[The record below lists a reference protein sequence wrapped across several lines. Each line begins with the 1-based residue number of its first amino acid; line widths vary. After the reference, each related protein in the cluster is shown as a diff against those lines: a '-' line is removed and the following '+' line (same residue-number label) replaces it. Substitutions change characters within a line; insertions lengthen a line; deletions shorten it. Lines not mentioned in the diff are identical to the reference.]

1 MGQKSVMIKQN
12 EGLGI
17 FLMVITTIV
26 FASQDGLS
34 KYLATEYNVYMVVMI
49 RYWFFAAFIMTISS
63 RKPGGVKQVAKTKTP
78 LLQIFRSLVL
88 VAEMCVTVLAFT
100 LLGLAETHAIF
111 ASYPLIIAMLSGPI
125 LGEHV
130 GWRRWLAICVG
141 FFGILIILN
150 PGNGIFSPYAL
161 VPLAG
166 AILFALYGLLTRY
179 AGQYDKSSTS
189 FFWTGTVGCIAMTAI
204 GLNFWDP
211 VSQADWSIMLILSAS
226 GMLGHFLLIKCYEV
240 AEASAVQPFA
250 YLQLIWASLIGVII
264 FGEKITTNVLLGA
277 CIIVGAGLF
286 TLWRERKVS

>member
-1 MGQKSVMIKQN
+1 MIKQN
-12 EGLGI
+12 ERLGV

-49 RYWFFAAFIMTISS
+49 RYWFFAAFVMTISS

-78 LLQIFRSLVL
+78 LLQIFRSLIL
-88 VAEMCVTVLAFT
+88 VTEMCVTILAFT

-125 LGEHV
+125 LGERV

-179 AGQYDKSSTS
+179 AGQYDNSSTS
-189 FFWTGTVGCIAMTAI
+189 FFWTGIVGCIAMTAI

-211 VSQADWSIMLILSAS
+211 VSQGDWSIMLILSTS

-264 FGEKITTNVLLGA
+264 FGEQITTNVLIGA

>member
-1 MGQKSVMIKQN
+1 MTKQN
-12 EGLGI
+12 ERLGI
-17 FLMVITTIV
+17 LLMIIATIV

-49 RYWFFAAFIMTISS
+49 RYWFFAAFVISMS
-63 RKPGGVKQVAKTKTP
+63 RRRTGGIKRVAKTKSP
-78 LLQIFRSLVL
+78 ILQIFRSLIL
-88 VAEMCVTVLAFT
+88 VAEMCITILAFT

-125 LGEHV
+125 LGEYV

-141 FFGILIILN
+141 FIGILIILN

-179 AGQYDKSSTS
+179 VGQYDNSSTS
-189 FFWTGTVGCIAMTAI
+189 FFWTGVVGSIAMTVV

-211 VSQADWSIMLILSAS
+211 VSKSDWSIMLLLSAS
-226 GMLGHFLLIKCYEV
+226 GVVGHYLLIKCYEV

-250 YLQLIWASLIGVII
+250 YLQLIWESMIGIII
-264 FGEKITTNVLLGA
+264 FGEQITTNVLIGA

>member
-1 MGQKSVMIKQN
+1 MIKQN
-12 EGLGI
+12 ERLGI

-49 RYWFFAAFIMTISS
+49 RYWFFAAFVMTISS

-78 LLQIFRSLVL
+78 LLQIFRSLIL
-88 VAEMCVTVLAFT
+88 VVEMCVTILAFT

-125 LGEHV
+125 LGERV

-179 AGQYDKSSTS
+179 AGQYDNSSTS
-189 FFWTGTVGCIAMTAI
+189 FFWTGIIGCIAMTAI

-250 YLQLIWASLIGVII
+250 YLQLIWASIIGIII
-264 FGEKITTNVLLGA
+264 FGEQITTNVFIGA

>member
-1 MGQKSVMIKQN
+1 MTKQN
-12 EGLGI
+12 ERLGI
-17 FLMVITTIV
+17 LLMIITTIV

-49 RYWFFAAFIMTISS
+49 RYWFFAAFVISMSS
-63 RKPGGVKQVAKTKTP
+63 RRTGGIKRVAKTKSP
-78 LLQIFRSLVL
+78 ILQIFRSVIL
-88 VAEMCVTVLAFT
+88 VAEMCITILAFT
-100 LLGLAETHAIF
+100 LLGLAETHSIF
-111 ASYPLIIAMLSGPI
+111 ASYQLFIEMLSGPI
-125 LGEHV
+125 LGEYV
-130 GWRRWLAICVG
+130 GWRRWLAISVV
-141 FFGILIILN
+141 FIGILIILN

-179 AGQYDKSSTS
+179 VGQYDNSSTS
-189 FFWTGTVGCIAMTAI
+189 FFWTGVVGSIAMTVV

-211 VSQADWSIMLILSAS
+211 VSKSDWSIMLLLSAS
-226 GMLGHFLLIKCYEV
+226 GVVGHYLLIKCYEV

-250 YLQLIWASLIGVII
+250 YLQLIWASMIGIII
-264 FGEKITTNVLLGA
+264 FGEQITTNVLIGA

>member
-1 MGQKSVMIKQN
+1 MTKQN
-12 EGLGI
+12 ERLGI
-17 FLMVITTIV
+17 LLMIITTIV

-49 RYWFFAAFIMTISS
+49 RYWFFAAFVISMSS
-63 RKPGGVKQVAKTKTP
+63 RRTGGIKRVAKTKSP
-78 LLQIFRSLVL
+78 ILQIFRSVIL
-88 VAEMCVTVLAFT
+88 VAEMCITILAFT
-100 LLGLAETHAIF
+100 FLGLAETHAIF

-125 LGEHV
+125 LGEYV
-130 GWRRWLAICVG
+130 GWRRWLAISVG
-141 FFGILIILN
+141 FIGILIILN

-179 AGQYDKSSTS
+179 VGQYDNSSTS
-189 FFWTGTVGCIAMTAI
+189 FFWTGVVGSIAMTVV

-211 VSQADWSIMLILSAS
+211 VSKSDWSIMLLLSAS
-226 GMLGHFLLIKCYEV
+226 GVVGHYLLIKCYEV

-250 YLQLIWASLIGVII
+250 YLQLIWASMIGIII
-264 FGEKITTNVLLGA
+264 FGEQITTNVLIGA

>member
-1 MGQKSVMIKQN
+1 MIKQN
-12 EGLGI
+12 ERLGI

-26 FASQDGLS
+26 FAGQDGLS

-49 RYWFFAAFIMTISS
+49 RYWFFAAFVMTISS

-78 LLQIFRSLVL
+78 LLQIFRSLIL
-88 VAEMCVTVLAFT
+88 VAEMCVTILAFT

-179 AGQYDKSSTS
+179 AGQYDNSSTS
-189 FFWTGTVGCIAMTAI
+189 FFWTGIIGCIAMTAI

-250 YLQLIWASLIGVII
+250 YLQLIWASLIGIII
-264 FGEKITTNVLLGA
+264 FGEQITTNVLIGA

>member
-1 MGQKSVMIKQN
+1 MTKQN
-12 EGLGI
+12 ERLGI
-17 FLMVITTIV
+17 LLMIITTIV

-49 RYWFFAAFIMTISS
+49 RYWFFAAFVISMSS
-63 RKPGGVKQVAKTKTP
+63 RGTGGIKHIAKTKSP
-78 LLQIFRSLVL
+78 LLQIFRSLIL
-88 VAEMCVTVLAFT
+88 VAEMCITILAFT

-125 LGEHV
+125 LGEYV

-141 FFGILIILN
+141 FIGILIILN

-179 AGQYDKSSTS
+179 VGQYDNSSTS
-189 FFWTGTVGCIAMTAI
+189 FFWTGVVGSIAMTVI

-211 VSQADWSIMLILSAS
+211 VSRSDWSIMLLLSAS
-226 GMLGHFLLIKCYEV
+226 GVVGHYLLIKCYEV

-250 YLQLIWASLIGVII
+250 YLQLIWASMIGIII
-264 FGEKITTNVLLGA
+264 FEEQITTNVLIGA

>member
-1 MGQKSVMIKQN
+1 MTKQN
-12 EGLGI
+12 ERLGI
-17 FLMVITTIV
+17 LLMIITTIV

-49 RYWFFAAFIMTISS
+49 RYWFFAAFVISMSS
-63 RKPGGVKQVAKTKTP
+63 RRTGGIKRVAKTKSP
-78 LLQIFRSLVL
+78 ILQIFRSLIL
-88 VAEMCVTVLAFT
+88 VAEMCITILAFT

-125 LGEHV
+125 LGEYV

-141 FFGILIILN
+141 FIGILIILN

-166 AILFALYGLLTRY
+166 AILFAIYGLLTRY
-179 AGQYDKSSTS
+179 VGQYDDSSIS
-189 FFWTGTVGCIAMTAI
+189 FFWTGVVGSIAMTVL

-211 VSQADWSIMLILSAS
+211 VSRSDWSVMLLLSAS
-226 GMLGHFLLIKCYEV
+226 GVVGHYLLIKCYEV
-240 AEASAVQPFA
+240 AEASAIQPFA
-250 YLQLIWASLIGVII
+250 YLQLIWASMIGIII
-264 FGEKITTNVLLGA
+264 FGEQITTNVLIGA

-286 TLWRERKVS
+286 TLWRERKVN

>member
-1 MGQKSVMIKQN
+1 MIKQN
-12 EGLGI
+12 ERLGI

-49 RYWFFAAFIMTISS
+49 RYWFFAAFVMTISS
-63 RKPGGVKQVAKTKTP
+63 RKPGGVKKVAKTNTP
-78 LLQIFRSLVL
+78 LLQIFRSLIL
-88 VAEMCVTVLAFT
+88 VAEMCVTILAFT

-179 AGQYDKSSTS
+179 AGQYDNSSTS
-189 FFWTGTVGCIAMTAI
+189 FFWTGIVGCIAMTAI

-211 VSQADWSIMLILSAS
+211 VSQGDWSIMLILSAS

-264 FGEKITTNVLLGA
+264 FGEKITTNVLIGA

>member
-1 MGQKSVMIKQN
+1 MTKQN
-12 EGLGI
+12 ERLGI
-17 FLMVITTIV
+17 LLMIITTIV

-49 RYWFFAAFIMTISS
+49 RYWFFAAFVISMSS
-63 RKPGGVKQVAKTKTP
+63 RRPGGIKRVAKTKSP
-78 LLQIFRSLVL
+78 ILQIFRSVIL
-88 VAEMCVTVLAFT
+88 VAEMCITILAFT

-125 LGEHV
+125 LGEYV
-130 GWRRWLAICVG
+130 GWRRWLAISVG
-141 FFGILIILN
+141 FIGILIILN

-179 AGQYDKSSTS
+179 VGQYDSSSTS
-189 FFWTGTVGCIAMTAI
+189 FFWTGVVGSIAMTVV

-211 VSQADWSIMLILSAS
+211 VSKSDWSIMLLLSAS
-226 GMLGHFLLIKCYEV
+226 GVVGHYLLIKCYEV

-250 YLQLIWASLIGVII
+250 YLQLIWASMIGIII
-264 FGEKITTNVLLGA
+264 FGEQITTNVLIGA

>member
-1 MGQKSVMIKQN
+1 MTKQN
-12 EGLGI
+12 ERLGI
-17 FLMVITTIV
+17 LLMIITTIV
-26 FASQDGLS
+26 FAGQDGLS

-49 RYWFFAAFIMTISS
+49 RYWFFAAFVISMSS
-63 RKPGGVKQVAKTKTP
+63 RRTGGIKRVAKTKSP
-78 LLQIFRSLVL
+78 ILQIFRSVIL
-88 VAEMCVTVLAFT
+88 VAEMCITILAFT

-125 LGEHV
+125 LGEYV

-141 FFGILIILN
+141 FIGILIILN

-179 AGQYDKSSTS
+179 VGQYDSSSTS
-189 FFWTGTVGCIAMTAI
+189 FFWTGVVGSIAMTVV

-211 VSQADWSIMLILSAS
+211 VSKSDWSIMLLLSAS
-226 GMLGHFLLIKCYEV
+226 GVVGHYLLIKCYEV

-250 YLQLIWASLIGVII
+250 YLQLIWASMIGIII
-264 FGEKITTNVLLGA
+264 FGEQITTNVLIGA

>member
-1 MGQKSVMIKQN
+1 MTKQN
-12 EGLGI
+12 ERLGI
-17 FLMVITTIV
+17 LLMIITTIV

-49 RYWFFAAFIMTISS
+49 RYWFFAAFVISMSS
-63 RKPGGVKQVAKTKTP
+63 RRSGGIKRVAKSKSP
-78 LLQIFRSLVL
+78 ILQIFRSLIL
-88 VAEMCVTVLAFT
+88 VAEMCITILAFT

-125 LGEHV
+125 LGEYV

-141 FFGILIILN
+141 FIGILIILN

-179 AGQYDKSSTS
+179 VGQYDNSSTS
-189 FFWTGTVGCIAMTAI
+189 FFWTGVVGSIAMTVV

-211 VSQADWSIMLILSAS
+211 VSKSDWSIMLLLSAS
-226 GMLGHFLLIKCYEV
+226 GVVGHYLLIKCYEV

-250 YLQLIWASLIGVII
+250 YLQLIWASMIGIII
-264 FGEKITTNVLLGA
+264 FGEQITTNVLIGA

>member
-1 MGQKSVMIKQN
+1 MIKQN
-12 EGLGI
+12 ERLGI
-17 FLMVITTIV
+17 LLMVTTTIV

-78 LLQIFRSLVL
+78 LLQIFRSLIL
-88 VAEMCVTVLAFT
+88 VAEMCVTILAFT

-179 AGQYDKSSTS
+179 AGQYDNSSTS
-189 FFWTGTVGCIAMTAI
+189 FFWTGIVGCIAMTAI

-211 VSQADWSIMLILSAS
+211 VSQGDWSIMLILSAS

-250 YLQLIWASLIGVII
+250 YLQLIWASIIGIII
-264 FGEKITTNVLLGA
+264 FGEQITTNVLIGA

>member
-1 MGQKSVMIKQN
+1 MTKQN
-12 EGLGI
+12 ERLGI
-17 FLMVITTIV
+17 LLMIITTIV

-49 RYWFFAAFIMTISS
+49 RYWFFAAFVISMSS
-63 RKPGGVKQVAKTKTP
+63 RRTGGIKRVAKTKSP
-78 LLQIFRSLVL
+78 ILQIFRSVIL
-88 VAEMCVTVLAFT
+88 VAEMCITILAFT

-125 LGEHV
+125 LGEYV

-141 FFGILIILN
+141 FIGILIILN

-179 AGQYDKSSTS
+179 VGQNDNSSTS
-189 FFWTGTVGCIAMTAI
+189 FFWTGVVGSIAMTVV

-211 VSQADWSIMLILSAS
+211 VSKSDWSIMLLLSAS
-226 GMLGHFLLIKCYEV
+226 GVVGHYLLIKCYEV

-250 YLQLIWASLIGVII
+250 YLQLIWASMIGIII
-264 FGEKITTNVLLGA
+264 FGEQITTNVLIGA

>member
-1 MGQKSVMIKQN
+1 MTKQN
-12 EGLGI
+12 ERLGI
-17 FLMVITTIV
+17 LLMIITTIV

-49 RYWFFAAFIMTISS
+49 RYWFFAAFVISMSS
-63 RKPGGVKQVAKTKTP
+63 RRTGGIKRVAKTKSP
-78 LLQIFRSLVL
+78 ILQIFRSLIL
-88 VAEMCVTVLAFT
+88 VAEMCITILAFT

-125 LGEHV
+125 LGEYV

-141 FFGILIILN
+141 FIGILIILN

-179 AGQYDKSSTS
+179 VGQYDNSSTS
-189 FFWTGTVGCIAMTAI
+189 FFWTGVVGSIAMTVI

-211 VSQADWSIMLILSAS
+211 VSRSDWSIMLLLSAS
-226 GMLGHFLLIKCYEV
+226 GVVGHYLLIKCYEV

-250 YLQLIWASLIGVII
+250 YLQLIWASMIGIII
-264 FGEKITTNVLLGA
+264 FEEQITTNVLIGA

>member
-1 MGQKSVMIKQN
+1 MTKQN
-12 EGLGI
+12 ERLGI
-17 FLMVITTIV
+17 LLMIITTIV

-49 RYWFFAAFIMTISS
+49 RYWFFAAFVISVS
-63 RKPGGVKQVAKTKTP
+63 SQNTGGIKRVAKTKSP
-78 LLQIFRSLVL
+78 ILQIFRSLIL
-88 VAEMCVTVLAFT
+88 VAEMCITILAFT

-125 LGEHV
+125 LGEYV

-141 FFGILIILN
+141 FIGILIILN

-179 AGQYDKSSTS
+179 VGQYDNSSTS
-189 FFWTGTVGCIAMTAI
+189 FFWTGVVGSIAMTVV

-211 VSQADWSIMLILSAS
+211 VSKSDWSIMLLLSAS
-226 GMLGHFLLIKCYEV
+226 GVVGHYLLIKCYEV

-250 YLQLIWASLIGVII
+250 YLQLIWASMIGIII
-264 FGEKITTNVLLGA
+264 FGEQITTNVLIGA

>member
-1 MGQKSVMIKQN
+1 MTKQN
-12 EGLGI
+12 ERLGI
-17 FLMVITTIV
+17 LLMIITTIV

-49 RYWFFAAFIMTISS
+49 RYWFFAAFVISMSS
-63 RKPGGVKQVAKTKTP
+63 RRTGGIKRVSKTKSP
-78 LLQIFRSLVL
+78 ILQIFRSLIL
-88 VAEMCVTVLAFT
+88 VAEMCITILAFT

-125 LGEHV
+125 LGEYV
-130 GWRRWLAICVG
+130 GWRRWLAISIG
-141 FFGILIILN
+141 FIGILIILN

-179 AGQYDKSSTS
+179 VGQNDNSSTS
-189 FFWTGTVGCIAMTAI
+189 FFWTGVVGSIAMTVV

-211 VSQADWSIMLILSAS
+211 VSKSDWSIMLLLSTS
-226 GMLGHFLLIKCYEV
+226 GVVGHYLLIKCYEV

-250 YLQLIWASLIGVII
+250 YLQLIWASMIGIII
-264 FGEKITTNVLLGA
+264 FGEQITTNVLIGA

>member
-1 MGQKSVMIKQN
+1 MTKQN
-12 EGLGI
+12 ERLGI
-17 FLMVITTIV
+17 LLMIITTIV

-49 RYWFFAAFIMTISS
+49 RYWFFAAFVISMSS
-63 RKPGGVKQVAKTKTP
+63 RRTGGIKRVSKTKSP
-78 LLQIFRSLVL
+78 ILQIFRSLIL
-88 VAEMCVTVLAFT
+88 VAEMCITILAFT

-125 LGEHV
+125 LGEYV
-130 GWRRWLAICVG
+130 GWRRWLAISIG
-141 FFGILIILN
+141 FIGILIILN

-179 AGQYDKSSTS
+179 VGQYDNSSTS
-189 FFWTGTVGCIAMTAI
+189 FFWTGVVGSIAMTVV

-211 VSQADWSIMLILSAS
+211 VSKSDWSIMLLLSAS
-226 GMLGHFLLIKCYEV
+226 GVVGHYLLIKCYEV

-250 YLQLIWASLIGVII
+250 YLQLIWASMIGIII
-264 FGEKITTNVLLGA
+264 FGEQITTNVLIGA

>member
-1 MGQKSVMIKQN
+1 MIKQN
-12 EGLGI
+12 ERLGI

-49 RYWFFAAFIMTISS
+49 RYWFFAAFVMTISS

-78 LLQIFRSLVL
+78 LLQIFRSLIL
-88 VAEMCVTVLAFT
+88 VTEMCVTILAFT

-179 AGQYDKSSTS
+179 AGQYDNSSTS
-189 FFWTGTVGCIAMTAI
+189 FFWTGIVGCIAMTAI
-204 GLNFWDP
+204 GLKFWDP
-211 VSQADWSIMLILSAS
+211 VSQGDWSIMLILSAS
-226 GMLGHFLLIKCYEV
+226 GMLGHFLLIKCYEI

-250 YLQLIWASLIGVII
+250 YLQLIWASLIGIII
-264 FGEKITTNVLLGA
+264 FGEQITTNVLIGA

>member
-1 MGQKSVMIKQN
+1 MTKQN
-12 EGLGI
+12 ERLGI
-17 FLMVITTIV
+17 LLMIITTIV

-49 RYWFFAAFIMTISS
+49 RYWFFAAFVISVS
-63 RKPGGVKQVAKTKTP
+63 SQRTGGIKHVAKTKSP
-78 LLQIFRSLVL
+78 ILQIFRSLIL
-88 VAEMCVTVLAFT
+88 VAEMCITILAFT

-125 LGEHV
+125 LGEYV
-130 GWRRWLAICVG
+130 GWRRWLAISVG
-141 FFGILIILN
+141 FIGILIILN

-179 AGQYDKSSTS
+179 VGQYDNSSTS
-189 FFWTGTVGCIAMTAI
+189 FFWTGVVGSIAMTVV

-211 VSQADWSIMLILSAS
+211 VSKSDWSIMLLLSAS
-226 GMLGHFLLIKCYEV
+226 GVVGHYLLIKCYEV

-250 YLQLIWASLIGVII
+250 YLQLIWASMIGIII
-264 FGEKITTNVLLGA
+264 FGEQITTNVLIGA

>member
-1 MGQKSVMIKQN
+1 MTKQN
-12 EGLGI
+12 ERLGI
-17 FLMVITTIV
+17 LLMIITTIV

-49 RYWFFAAFIMTISS
+49 RYWFFAAFVISMSS
-63 RKPGGVKQVAKTKTP
+63 RRTGGIKLVAKTKSP
-78 LLQIFRSLVL
+78 ILQIFRSLIL
-88 VAEMCVTVLAFT
+88 VAEMCITILAFT

-125 LGEHV
+125 LGEYV
-130 GWRRWLAICVG
+130 GWPRWLAICVG
-141 FFGILIILN
+141 FIGILIILN

-166 AILFALYGLLTRY
+166 AILFAIYGLLTRY
-179 AGQYDKSSTS
+179 VGQYDDSSTS
-189 FFWTGTVGCIAMTAI
+189 FYWTGVVGSIAMTVI

-211 VSQADWSIMLILSAS
+211 VSRSDWSVMLLLSAS
-226 GMLGHFLLIKCYEV
+226 GVVGHYLLIKCYEV
-240 AEASAVQPFA
+240 AEASAIQPFA
-250 YLQLIWASLIGVII
+250 YLQLIWASMIGIII
-264 FGEKITTNVLLGA
+264 FGEQITTNVLIGA

>member
-1 MGQKSVMIKQN
+1 MIKQN
-12 EGLGI
+12 ERLGI

-49 RYWFFAAFIMTISS
+49 RYWFFAAFVMTISS

-78 LLQIFRSLVL
+78 LLQIFRSLIL
-88 VAEMCVTVLAFT
+88 VAEMCVTILAFT

-111 ASYPLIIAMLSGPI
+111 ASYPLLIAMLSGPI

-179 AGQYDKSSTS
+179 AGQYDNSSTS
-189 FFWTGTVGCIAMTAI
+189 FFWTGIVGCIAMTAI

-211 VSQADWSIMLILSAS
+211 VSQGDWSIMLILSAS

-250 YLQLIWASLIGVII
+250 YLQLIWASLIGIVI
-264 FGEKITTNVLLGA
+264 FGEQITTNVLIGA

>member
-1 MGQKSVMIKQN
+1 MTKQN
-12 EGLGI
+12 ERLGI
-17 FLMVITTIV
+17 LLMIVTTIV

-49 RYWFFAAFIMTISS
+49 RYWFFAAFVISMSS
-63 RKPGGVKQVAKTKTP
+63 RGTGGIKHIAKTKSP
-78 LLQIFRSLVL
+78 LLQIFRSLIL
-88 VAEMCVTVLAFT
+88 VAEMCITILAFT

-125 LGEHV
+125 LGEYV
-130 GWRRWLAICVG
+130 GWRRWLAISVG
-141 FFGILIILN
+141 FIGILIILN

-179 AGQYDKSSTS
+179 VGQYDNSSTS
-189 FFWTGTVGCIAMTAI
+189 FFWTGVVGSIAMTVV

-211 VSQADWSIMLILSAS
+211 VSKSDWSIMLLLSAS
-226 GMLGHFLLIKCYEV
+226 GVVGHYLLIKCYEV

-250 YLQLIWASLIGVII
+250 YLQLIWASMIGIII
-264 FGEKITTNVLLGA
+264 FGEQITTNVLIGA

>member
-1 MGQKSVMIKQN
+1 MTKQN
-12 EGLGI
+12 ERLGI
-17 FLMVITTIV
+17 LLMIITTIV

-49 RYWFFAAFIMTISS
+49 RYWFFAAFVISMSS
-63 RKPGGVKQVAKTKTP
+63 RGTGGIKHIAKTKSP
-78 LLQIFRSLVL
+78 LLQIFRSLIL
-88 VAEMCVTVLAFT
+88 VAEMCITILAFT

-125 LGEHV
+125 LGEYV
-130 GWRRWLAICVG
+130 GWRRWLAISVG
-141 FFGILIILN
+141 FIGILIILN

-179 AGQYDKSSTS
+179 VGQYDNSSTS
-189 FFWTGTVGCIAMTAI
+189 FFWTGVVGSIAMTVV

-211 VSQADWSIMLILSAS
+211 VSKSDWSIMLLLSAS
-226 GMLGHFLLIKCYEV
+226 GVVGHYLLIKCYEV

-250 YLQLIWASLIGVII
+250 YLQLIWASMIGIII
-264 FGEKITTNVLLGA
+264 FGEQITTNVLIGA

>member
-1 MGQKSVMIKQN
+1 MTKQN
-12 EGLGI
+12 ERLGI
-17 FLMVITTIV
+17 LLMIITTIV

-49 RYWFFAAFIMTISS
+49 RYWFFAAFVISMSS
-63 RKPGGVKQVAKTKTP
+63 RRTGGIKRVAKTKWP
-78 LLQIFRSLVL
+78 ILQIFRSLIL
-88 VAEMCVTVLAFT
+88 VAEMCITILAFT

-125 LGEHV
+125 LGEYV

-141 FFGILIILN
+141 FIGILIILN

-179 AGQYDKSSTS
+179 VGQYDNSSTS
-189 FFWTGTVGCIAMTAI
+189 FFWTGVVGSIAMTII
-204 GLNFWDP
+204 GLNYWDP
-211 VSQADWSIMLILSAS
+211 VSKSDWSIMLLLSAS
-226 GMLGHFLLIKCYEV
+226 GVVGHYLLIKCYEV

-250 YLQLIWASLIGVII
+250 YLQLIWASMIGIII
-264 FGEKITTNVLLGA
+264 FGEQITTNVLIGA

>member
-1 MGQKSVMIKQN
+1 MIKQN
-12 EGLGI
+12 ERLGI

-49 RYWFFAAFIMTISS
+49 RYWFFAAFVMTISS

-78 LLQIFRSLVL
+78 LLQIFRSLIL
-88 VAEMCVTVLAFT
+88 VAEMCVTILAFT

-141 FFGILIILN
+141 FFGLLIILN

-179 AGQYDKSSTS
+179 AGQYDNSSTS
-189 FFWTGTVGCIAMTAI
+189 FFWTGIVGCIAMTAI

-211 VSQADWSIMLILSAS
+211 VSQGDWSIMLILSAS

-250 YLQLIWASLIGVII
+250 YLQLIWASLIGIII
-264 FGEKITTNVLLGA
+264 FGEQITTNVLIGA

>member
-1 MGQKSVMIKQN
+1 MIKQN
-12 EGLGI
+12 ERLGI

-78 LLQIFRSLVL
+78 LLQIFRSLIL
-88 VAEMCVTVLAFT
+88 VAEMCVTILAFT

-179 AGQYDKSSTS
+179 AGQYDNSSTS
-189 FFWTGTVGCIAMTAI
+189 FFWTGIVGCIAMTAI

-250 YLQLIWASLIGVII
+250 YLQLIWASLIGIII
-264 FGEKITTNVLLGA
+264 FGEQITTNVLIGA

>member
-1 MGQKSVMIKQN
+1 MIKQN
-12 EGLGI
+12 ERLGI

-63 RKPGGVKQVAKTKTP
+63 RKPGGIKQVAKTRTP

-189 FFWTGTVGCIAMTAI
+189 FFWTGIVGCIAMTAI

-211 VSQADWSIMLILSAS
+211 VSQGDWSIMLILSAS

-264 FGEKITTNVLLGA
+264 FGEKITTNVLIGA

>member
-1 MGQKSVMIKQN
+1 MIKQN
-12 EGLGI
+12 ERLGI

-88 VAEMCVTVLAFT
+88 VAEMCVTILAFT

-277 CIIVGAGLF
+277 CILVGAGLF

>member
-1 MGQKSVMIKQN
+1 MTKQN
-12 EGLGI
+12 ERLGI
-17 FLMVITTIV
+17 LLMIITTIV

-49 RYWFFAAFIMTISS
+49 RYWFFAAFVISMSS
-63 RKPGGVKQVAKTKTP
+63 RRTGGIKRVAKTKSP
-78 LLQIFRSLVL
+78 ILQIFRSVIL
-88 VAEMCVTVLAFT
+88 VAEMCITILAFT

-125 LGEHV
+125 LGEYV
-130 GWRRWLAICVG
+130 GWRRWLAISVG
-141 FFGILIILN
+141 FIGILIILN

-179 AGQYDKSSTS
+179 VGQYDNSSAS
-189 FFWTGTVGCIAMTAI
+189 FFWTGVVGSIAMTII
-204 GLNFWDP
+204 GLNYWDP
-211 VSQADWSIMLILSAS
+211 VSKSDWSIMLLLSAS
-226 GMLGHFLLIKCYEV
+226 GVVGHYLLIKCYEV

-250 YLQLIWASLIGVII
+250 YLQLIWASMIGIII
-264 FGEKITTNVLLGA
+264 FGEQITTNVLIGA

>member
-1 MGQKSVMIKQN
+1 MIKQN
-12 EGLGI
+12 ERLGI

-277 CIIVGAGLF
+277 CIIVSAGLF

>member
-1 MGQKSVMIKQN
+1 MTKQN
-12 EGLGI
+12 ERLGI
-17 FLMVITTIV
+17 LLMIITTIV

-49 RYWFFAAFIMTISS
+49 RYWFFAAFVISMSS
-63 RKPGGVKQVAKTKTP
+63 RRTGGIKRVAKTKSP
-78 LLQIFRSLVL
+78 ILQIFRSVIL
-88 VAEMCVTVLAFT
+88 VAEMCITILAFT

-125 LGEHV
+125 LGEYV
-130 GWRRWLAICVG
+130 GWRRWLAISVG
-141 FFGILIILN
+141 FIGILIILN

-179 AGQYDKSSTS
+179 VGQYDNSSTS
-189 FFWTGTVGCIAMTAI
+189 FFWTGVVGSIAMTVV

-211 VSQADWSIMLILSAS
+211 VSKSDWSIMLLLSAS
-226 GMLGHFLLIKCYEV
+226 GVVGHYLLIKCYEV

-250 YLQLIWASLIGVII
+250 YLQLIWASIIGIII
-264 FGEKITTNVLLGA
+264 FGEQITTNVLIGA

>member
-1 MGQKSVMIKQN
+1 MTKQN
-12 EGLGI
+12 ERLGI
-17 FLMVITTIV
+17 LLMIITTIV

-49 RYWFFAAFIMTISS
+49 RYWFFAAFVISMS
-63 RKPGGVKQVAKTKTP
+63 SQRTGGIKRVAKTKSP
-78 LLQIFRSLVL
+78 ILQIFRSLIL
-88 VAEMCVTVLAFT
+88 VAEMCITILAFT

-125 LGEHV
+125 LGEYV
-130 GWRRWLAICVG
+130 GWRRWLAISVG
-141 FFGILIILN
+141 FIGILIILN

-179 AGQYDKSSTS
+179 VGQYDNSSTS
-189 FFWTGTVGCIAMTAI
+189 FFWTGVVGSIAMTVV

-211 VSQADWSIMLILSAS
+211 VSKSDWSIMLLLSAS
-226 GMLGHFLLIKCYEV
+226 GVVGHYLLIKCYEV

-250 YLQLIWASLIGVII
+250 YLQLIWASMIGIII
-264 FGEKITTNVLLGA
+264 FGEQITTNVLIGA
-277 CIIVGAGLF
+277 CIVVGAGLF

>member
-1 MGQKSVMIKQN
+1 MIKQN
-12 EGLGI
+12 ERLGI

-49 RYWFFAAFIMTISS
+49 RYWFFAAFVMTISS

-78 LLQIFRSLVL
+78 LLQIFRSLIL
-88 VAEMCVTVLAFT
+88 VAEMCVTILAFT

-125 LGEHV
+125 LGERV
-130 GWRRWLAICVG
+130 GWRRWIAICVG

-179 AGQYDKSSTS
+179 AGQYDNSSTS
-189 FFWTGTVGCIAMTAI
+189 FFWTGIIGCIAMTAI

-250 YLQLIWASLIGVII
+250 YLQLIWASIIGIII
-264 FGEKITTNVLLGA
+264 FGEQITTNVFIGA

>member
-1 MGQKSVMIKQN
+1 MTKQN
-12 EGLGI
+12 ERLGI
-17 FLMVITTIV
+17 LLMIITTIV

-49 RYWFFAAFIMTISS
+49 RYWFFAAFVISMSS
-63 RKPGGVKQVAKTKTP
+63 RRTGGIKRVAKTKSP
-78 LLQIFRSLVL
+78 ILQIFRSVIL
-88 VAEMCVTVLAFT
+88 VAEMCITILAFT

-125 LGEHV
+125 LGEYV
-130 GWRRWLAICVG
+130 GWRRWLAISVG
-141 FFGILIILN
+141 FIGILIILN

-179 AGQYDKSSTS
+179 VGQYDNSSTS
-189 FFWTGTVGCIAMTAI
+189 FFWTGVLGSIAMTVV

-211 VSQADWSIMLILSAS
+211 VSKSDWSIMLLLSAS
-226 GMLGHFLLIKCYEV
+226 GVVGHYLLIKCYEV

-250 YLQLIWASLIGVII
+250 YLQLIWASMIGIII
-264 FGEKITTNVLLGA
+264 FGEQITTNVLIGA

>member
-1 MGQKSVMIKQN
+1 MTKQN
-12 EGLGI
+12 ERLGI
-17 FLMVITTIV
+17 LLMIITTIV

-49 RYWFFAAFIMTISS
+49 RYWFFAAFVISMSS
-63 RKPGGVKQVAKTKTP
+63 RRAGGIKRVAKTKSP
-78 LLQIFRSLVL
+78 ILQIFRSVIL
-88 VAEMCVTVLAFT
+88 VAEMCITILAFT

-125 LGEHV
+125 LGEYV
-130 GWRRWLAICVG
+130 GWRRWLAISVG
-141 FFGILIILN
+141 FIGILIILN

-179 AGQYDKSSTS
+179 VGQYDNSSTS
-189 FFWTGTVGCIAMTAI
+189 FFWTGVVGSIAMTVV

-211 VSQADWSIMLILSAS
+211 VSKSDWSIMLLLSAS
-226 GMLGHFLLIKCYEV
+226 GVVGHYLLIKCYEV

-250 YLQLIWASLIGVII
+250 YLQLIWASMIGIII
-264 FGEKITTNVLLGA
+264 FGEQITTNVLIGA

>member
-1 MGQKSVMIKQN
+1 MTKQN
-12 EGLGI
+12 ERLGI
-17 FLMVITTIV
+17 LLMIITTIV

-49 RYWFFAAFIMTISS
+49 RYWFFAAFVISMSS
-63 RKPGGVKQVAKTKTP
+63 RRTGGIKRVAKTKSP
-78 LLQIFRSLVL
+78 ILQIFRSLIL
-88 VAEMCVTVLAFT
+88 VAEMCITILAFT

-125 LGEHV
+125 LGEYV
-130 GWRRWLAICVG
+130 GWRRWVAICVG
-141 FFGILIILN
+141 FIGILIILN

-179 AGQYDKSSTS
+179 VGQYDNSSTS
-189 FFWTGTVGCIAMTAI
+189 FFWTGVVGSIAMTVV

-211 VSQADWSIMLILSAS
+211 VSKSDWSIMLLLSAS
-226 GMLGHFLLIKCYEV
+226 GVVGHYLLIKCYEV

-250 YLQLIWASLIGVII
+250 YLQLIWASMIGIII
-264 FGEKITTNVLLGA
+264 FGEQITTNVLIGA

>member
-1 MGQKSVMIKQN
+1 MTKQN
-12 EGLGI
+12 ERLGI
-17 FLMVITTIV
+17 LLMIITTIV

-49 RYWFFAAFIMTISS
+49 RYWFFAAFVISVS
-63 RKPGGVKQVAKTKTP
+63 SQKTGGIKRVAKTKSP
-78 LLQIFRSLVL
+78 ILQIFRSLIL
-88 VAEMCVTVLAFT
+88 VAEMCITILAFT

-125 LGEHV
+125 LGEYV

-141 FFGILIILN
+141 FIGILIILN
-150 PGNGIFSPYAL
+150 PGNGIFSSYAL
-161 VPLAG
+161 VPLVG

-179 AGQYDKSSTS
+179 VGQYDNSSTS
-189 FFWTGTVGCIAMTAI
+189 FFWTGVVGSIAMTII
-204 GLNFWDP
+204 GLNYWDP
-211 VSQADWSIMLILSAS
+211 VSKSDWSIMLLLSAS
-226 GMLGHFLLIKCYEV
+226 GVVGHYLLIKCYEV

-250 YLQLIWASLIGVII
+250 YLQLIWASMIGIII
-264 FGEKITTNVLLGA
+264 FGEQITTNVLIGA

>member
-1 MGQKSVMIKQN
+1 MTKQN
-12 EGLGI
+12 ERLGI
-17 FLMVITTIV
+17 LLMIITTIV

-49 RYWFFAAFIMTISS
+49 RYWFFAAFVISMSS
-63 RKPGGVKQVAKTKTP
+63 RRTGGIKRVAKTKSP
-78 LLQIFRSLVL
+78 ILQIFRSVIL
-88 VAEMCVTVLAFT
+88 VAEMCITILAFT

-125 LGEHV
+125 LGEYV
-130 GWRRWLAICVG
+130 GWRRWSAISVG
-141 FFGILIILN
+141 FIGILIILN

-179 AGQYDKSSTS
+179 VGQYDNSSTS
-189 FFWTGTVGCIAMTAI
+189 FFWTGVVGSIAMTVV

-211 VSQADWSIMLILSAS
+211 VSKSDWSIMLLLSAS
-226 GMLGHFLLIKCYEV
+226 GVVGHYLLIKCYEV

-250 YLQLIWASLIGVII
+250 YLQLIWASMIGIII
-264 FGEKITTNVLLGA
+264 FGEQITTNVLIGA